1 MKNYTR
7 AKRYIT
13 ILANHLRD
21 LGHDPIKCNTVSRY
35 VEVGD
40 SKIRISDHISFH
52 PEMVHVI
59 VSSYTTEII
68 IVCNNQPTVYH
79 SIKEVKNFLT
89 NFVFYQETCGHSKQ
103 NKDTRIAELKSAL
116 DKTQNALNEAK
127 KDVAQVDTYKQQ
139 IENLQRDI
147 AGKTGRIT
155 VLEQQLKVSGKTIN
169 PVGAVVLD
177 PSNLNTKGKKKFDNC
192 IKPIFGV
199 LNNKEYQ
206 K

>member
-59 VSSYTTEII
+59 VYLYLVFFII
-68 IVCNNQPTVYH
+68 RI
-79 SIKEVKNFLT
+79 IK
-89 NFVFYQETCGHSKQ
+89 
-103 NKDTRIAELKSAL
+103 
-116 DKTQNALNEAK
+116 
-127 KDVAQVDTYKQQ
+127 
-139 IENLQRDI
+139 
-147 AGKTGRIT
+147 
-155 VLEQQLKVSGKTIN
+155 
-169 PVGAVVLD
+169 
-177 PSNLNTKGKKKFDNC
+177 SN
-192 IKPIFGV
+192 I
-199 LNNKEYQ
+199 
-206 K
+206 